1 MNDIEE
7 KKIQIKEIITKI
19 YNNIA
24 SILPESYEK
33 EYTKDLLEDLN
44 NELYTVVV
52 VGEFKRGKSTFVN
65 ALLGEE
71 ILPADVT
78 PTTATINAIMWNEER
93 SIQVHKSNGNLETLE
108 LKKDNLNRYVA
119 DRDFDPKSVNYI
131 KIGISSEILK
141 NRLVLI
147 DTPGVDDLNK
157 QRVEVTYKFIP
168 RADVVIFLLDST
180 NAVRRTEKEFLENN
194 ILKEGIDK
202 IIFVANFIDQIDE
215 DEDVEEII
223 EDIENRI
230 RNILGSRHIEIMP
243 VSAIQALNGILNK
256 NQSQIESSGIIQI
269 SNLIKSLINS
279 GSQATEKIKNY
290 KNRALRLINSVEKE
304 IQTLIQLENTSL
316 NELNEELNKINQII
330 KDEERRK
337 ISINN
342 YVSNQQ
348 QEMIAIVT
356 KSVYYFGEELRRD
369 IEDQFDSYKGNDF
382 KDYIEKYIPK
392 AVDRQIKT
400 WMKQYLVYINK
411 MFQMLEDKLTIG
423 MARHFNA
430 SIKGLSLKRNIDDL
444 RNTNIGTVSIEAEDI
459 SKTGVV
465 AGAIGGGTA
474 ILLTVLGGGIL
485 MPLIS
490 MAGVPI
496 LGRKMIDKKLI
507 EVKEKVK
514 PELNNS
520 MEAIINN
527 LSNVMN
533 DYVLNSTNKIM
544 NACEE
549 RYDEIIVSVKKKIQK
564 EIEDKETLKNRSE
577 VRYNELSK
585 FLKEIGE
592 FKKLIGDDKN
602 VGNI

>member
-7 KKIQIKEIITKI
+7 KKLQIKEIITKI
-19 YNNIA
+19 NSNIN

-33 EYTKDLLEDLN
+33 EYTKDLLEDLH

-93 SIQVHKSNGNLETLE
+93 SIQVHKSNGNLENLE

-131 KIGISSEILK
+131 KIGIPSEILK

-243 VSAIQALNGILNK
+243 VSAKQALSGILNK

-269 SNLIKSLINS
+269 SNLIKSLINN

-356 KSVYYFGEELRRD
+356 KSVYYFGEELRRE

-382 KDYIEKYIPK
+382 KDYIERHVPK
-392 AVDRQIKT
+392 AVDRQIKA

-411 MFQMLEDKLTIG
+411 MFQMLENELTIG
-423 MARHFNA
+423 MARHFNT

-474 ILLTVLGGGIL
+474 ILFTALGLGML

-496 LGRKMIDKKLI
+496 LGRKMTDRKLI

-549 RYDEIIVSVKKKIQK
+549 RYDEIIISVKKKIQK
-564 EIEDKETLKNRSE
+564 EIEGKENLKNRSE